1 MKITKEIHELWKA
14 EKIIA
19 RVMPR
24 LNQLDLRMI
33 GKWHYHYKNK
43 NGEIGLIR
51 IKAPWCKSKWAWEA
65 CGVLDFTRYPTRK
78 AAEVEIY
85 HALREPIP
93 A

>member
-1 MKITKEIHELWKA
+1 MKVTKEIHSLWKA

-24 LNQLDLRMI
+24 LNELDLRMI

-43 NGEIGLIR
+43 NGEIGLIK
-51 IKAPWCKSKWAWEA
+51 IKAPWCKAVWMWEA
-65 CGVLDFTRYPTRK
+65 CGVLEFKRFPTK
-78 AAEVEIY
+78 KDAEVAIY
-85 HALREPIP
+85 KALGEPII